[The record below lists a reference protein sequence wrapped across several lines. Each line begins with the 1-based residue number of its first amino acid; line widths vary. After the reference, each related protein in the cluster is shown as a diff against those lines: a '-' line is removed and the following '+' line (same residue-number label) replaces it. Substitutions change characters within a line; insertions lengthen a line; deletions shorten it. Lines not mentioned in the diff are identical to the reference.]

1 MAGVEQAPS
10 MRPAASIAA
19 AIRRLCDEVLVM
31 VVLVRMRSDEYNG
44 TSFPVGVDPVGPCA
58 DVTPGRN
65 VPGRQ
70 NYSGAGGS
78 C

>member
-1 MAGVEQAPS
+1 
-10 MRPAASIAA
+10 
-19 AIRRLCDEVLVM
+19 M